1 MERVFE
7 LIDQR
12 HGGSVTWLESHG
24 LERSTLDQLRARL
37 APLAAS
43 GEGGAG
49 ARGRD
54 ECLEPGELGPELVDQ
69 RRLA

>member
-49 ARGRD
+49 GRGRD